1 MYAEAVWRQDGN
13 PANPEVV
20 AYLDPTMDH
29 TNFVPN
35 RYFFAADVWEFFKDH
50 PRVDI

>member
-1 MYAEAVWRQDGN
+1 
-13 PANPEVV
+13 
-20 AYLDPTMDH
+20 MDH

-35 RYFFAADVWEFFKDH
+35 RYFTTTDVWEFFKDY